1 MKLRLTSLPLQLLA
15 FVVLPLLILLVVVA
29 FGGVA
34 LHQAEMRNMLVDHNR
49 QMVSGAASTLSE
61 QLNQRQHILA
71 SFASEVVGRDP
82 EAALGAARW
91 IPVLFDGGIA
101 LFEDGRLLAASSSQ
115 TDWQALAPQ
124 IQQPTGPALLPLAQ
138 DGQATTRA
146 LLSSPAENIRAV
158 GVVSLETLA
167 SANMLESLRTSGS
180 IQVYLLSSEGR
191 ILYHSDPSQ
200 VGKYVE
206 DVASQV
212 ADTTTTAA
220 FERQDAQ
227 GQEVIATS
235 APVPAAGW
243 VLVQEERWEETLSP
257 LMRYSQAAP
266 LALVPGLLI
275 AVGAV
280 WLGIQRIV
288 YPLRRLE
295 AQATDL
301 AWGDFAAIERP
312 VGGIAEIR
320 HLQSTLQHMTGRVQA
335 AQASMRDYI
344 GAITQAQED
353 ERQRLARELHD
364 QTAQALVALDHREQ
378 MLKPYLKDEPAASDL
393 LSEIRTMIVEII
405 DDLRRIVRA
414 LRPIYLEE
422 LGLAPAL
429 QMLARDLGLEE
440 KMTVHFEK
448 TGAPQRLISEH
459 EMALY
464 RIAQEALNNAWQHS
478 EASQIWLSI
487 QFETDQVTITVRDD
501 GKGFAAPR
509 HAAELDASGQR
520 HFGVMGMYERAALIG
535 AHLQVKSEPGS
546 GAVITVRAPI
556 AAPTDEQ
563 AGQPDAL

>member
-1 MKLRLTSLPLQLLA
+1 MNLRLTSLPLQLLV
-15 FVVLPLLILLVVVA
+15 FIVLPLLILLVIVA

-34 LHQAEMRNMLVDHNR
+34 LHQAEMRDMLVNHNR
-49 QMVSGAASTLSE
+49 QVVSGAAITLSE
-61 QLNQRQHILA
+61 QLDQRQHILA
-71 SFASEVVGRDP
+71 AIASEAVSRSP
-82 EAALGAARW
+82 EEALDTARW
-91 IPVLFDGGIA
+91 IPVLFDGEA
-101 LFEDGRLLAASSSQ
+101 AVFEDGRLLAATSSQ
-115 TDWQALAPQ
+115 TDWPALANQ
-124 IQQPTGPALLPLAQ
+124 ILEPAESAMLPLIQ
-138 DGQATTRA
+138 DGQNATRM
-146 LLSSPAENIRAV
+146 LLVSPAQNIRVA
-158 GVVSLETLA
+158 GVVSLDTLI
-167 SANMLESLRTSGS
+167 SADVLESLHTSGS
-180 IQVYLLSSEGR
+180 IHLYLLSSEGR
-191 ILYHSDPSQ
+191 ILYHSDPLQ
-200 VGKYVE
+200 VGKYVA

-212 ADTTTTAA
+212 ANVTTTAG
-220 FERQDAQ
+220 FECQDAE
-227 GQEVIATS
+227 GKDVIATA

-243 VLVQEERWEETLSP
+243 VFVQEERWQETLSP

-295 AQATDL
+295 AQATNL
-301 AWGDFAAIERP
+301 AWGDSAVIERP

-320 HLQSTLQHMTGRVQA
+320 HLQSTLQHMTKRVQA

-353 ERQRLARELHD
+353 ERRRLARELHD

-378 MLKPYLKDEPAASDL
+378 MLKPYLKDDLAASDL

-429 QMLARDLGLEE
+429 QMLARDLGLDK
-440 KMTVHFEK
+440 KMTVHFEQ
-448 TGAPQRLISEH
+448 TGAPQRLIPEH
-459 EMALY
+459 EIALY

-478 EASQIWLSI
+478 EASQIWLTI
-487 QFETDQVTITVRDD
+487 QFDADEVTITVRDD

-520 HFGVMGMYERAALIG
+520 HFGIMGMYERAALIG

-546 GAVITVRAPI
+546 GTFITVRAPI

-563 AGQPDAL
+563 AGQAGAV

>member
-34 LHQAEMRNMLVDHNR
+34 LHQAEMRDMLVDHNR
-49 QMVSGAASTLSE
+49 QMVSGAASVLSE

-71 SFASEVVGRDP
+71 SFASEVAGRDP
-82 EAALGAARW
+82 EAALGTAGW

-124 IQQPTGPALLPLAQ
+124 IRQPTGSALLPLAQ
-138 DGQATTRA
+138 DGQDTTRV
-146 LLSSPAENIRAV
+146 LLISPAQNIRAA

-167 SANMLESLRTSGS
+167 SADMLENLHTSDS

-200 VGKYVE
+200 VGKSVE

-243 VLVQEERWEETLSP
+243 VLVQEERWQETLSP

-353 ERQRLARELHD
+353 ERQRLAHELHD

-448 TGAPQRLISEH
+448 TGVPQRLISEH

-520 HFGVMGMYERAALIG
+520 HFGIMGMYERAALIG

-546 GAVITVRAPI
+546 GTVITVRAPI